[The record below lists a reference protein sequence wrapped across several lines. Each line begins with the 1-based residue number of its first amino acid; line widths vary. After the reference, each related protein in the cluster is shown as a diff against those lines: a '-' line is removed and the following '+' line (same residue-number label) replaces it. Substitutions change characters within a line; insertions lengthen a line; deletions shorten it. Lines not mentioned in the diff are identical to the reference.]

1 MTPPNSS
8 AARRVRIIGDK
19 PHFTG
24 PGPHVI
30 AAESLQG
37 EKVVNPRGDR
47 LGEIE
52 AIMIDVPTGRIAYAV
67 LSHGGIMGIGDKLF
81 AIPWE
86 AFTLDAERRCLVL
99 DIEEERLRRAPGFDK
114 AHWPSMADPTWTAE
128 MHDYYR
134 GAETKEKMEKGA

>member
-8 AARRVRIIGDK
+8 IARRVRIIGDK
-19 PHFTG
+19 PNFTG
-24 PGPHVI
+24 PGPQVI

-37 EKVVNPRGDR
+37 EKVLNPRGER

-52 AIMIDVPTGRIAYAV
+52 AIMLDVPTGRIVYAV
-67 LSHGGIMGIGDKLF
+67 LAHGGIMGIGDKLF

-99 DIEEERLRRAPGFDK
+99 DVDEERLRRAPGFDK
-114 AHWPSMADPTWTAE
+114 AHWPSMADPTWSAE
-128 MHDYYR
+128 IHDYYR
-134 GAETKEKMEKGA
+134 GADSQVKFQKGI